1 MEDDRLKS
9 GAWRKWLR
17 MGWNVLYLTR
27 LARGKIEEVANDWYV
42 LLDDWRG
49 FEGLDIASDVAF
61 YFSR

>member
-1 MEDDRLKS
+1 
-9 GAWRKWLR
+9 